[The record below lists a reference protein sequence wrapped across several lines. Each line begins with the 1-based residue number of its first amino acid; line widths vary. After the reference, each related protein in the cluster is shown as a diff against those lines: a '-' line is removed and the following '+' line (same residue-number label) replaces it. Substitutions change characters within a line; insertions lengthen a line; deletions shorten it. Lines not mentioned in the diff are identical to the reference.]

1 MVQQRFYAIW
11 YFYYYYYYYLFKNN
25 MTKLSNIMP
34 TVDLY
39 HDYIIVVRTNT
50 NQKMATV
57 LSYCCSLNDKIST

>member
-1 MVQQRFYAIW
+1 
-11 YFYYYYYYYLFKNN
+11 